1 MGRSRSINARVARE
15 EELAFKTLAAER
27 GTNVSALARDLLL
40 AELVRRETPVSLD
53 PGAELLELFKRT
65 MKLSLRYGE
74 SFTEAEFDRLC
85 EEVNANGND
94 HG

>member
-1 MGRSRSINARVARE
+1 MTRE

-27 GTNVSALARDLLL
+27 GTNVSTLARDLLL
-40 AELVRRETPVSLD
+40 AELARREGSVNLD

-74 SFTEAEFDRLC
+74 AFTEAEFDRLC
-85 EEVNANGND
+85 EEVKA
-94 HG
+94 HGDG